1 VAEPAFTQAFL
12 RRSIAVEKIAST
24 AELELL
30 DRTLARI
37 VDDPYPSSV
46 SLLFMIRNIQLSLCG
61 LAPFLSNSP
70 SMKILMRS
78 LSSVSFIAHKFSP
91 LTAIP

>member
-1 VAEPAFTQAFL
+1 MAEPAFTQAFL

-37 VDDPYPSSV
+37 VDDPYLSECFPAFYDPQHPTFLVRAGPFLVEFAVDEDTDEVTFV
-46 SLLFMIRNIQLSLCG
+46 SLFYR
-61 LAPFLSNSP
+61 A
-70 SMKILMRS
+70 
-78 LSSVSFIAHKFSP
+78 
-91 LTAIP
+91 